1 MNQSE
6 ALSTLMSCLGKS
18 TNPLVLQLKQ
28 SAVSARVKLAV
39 SLAKEQA
46 AANDREK
53 LAKLKYNGNEKTPE
67 TGDDLDSYDKCILQL
82 AIEQEIKCI
91 KWRDR
96 S

>member
-1 MNQSE
+1 MT
-6 ALSTLMSCLGKS
+6 AT
-18 TNPLVLQLKQ
+18 
-28 SAVSARVKLAV
+28 
-39 SLAKEQA
+39 
-46 AANDREK
+46 NDREK
-53 LAKLKYNGNEKTPE
+53 LTKLKYNGNEKTPE